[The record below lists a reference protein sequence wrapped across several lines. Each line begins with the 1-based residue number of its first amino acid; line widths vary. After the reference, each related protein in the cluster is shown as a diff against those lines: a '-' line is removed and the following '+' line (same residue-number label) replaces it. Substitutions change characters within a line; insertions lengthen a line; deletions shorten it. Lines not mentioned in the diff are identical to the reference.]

1 MAARKTVSVDYIK
14 ERANTFLA
22 TSFDDMAGMR
32 RGMAALLESVLFESN
47 NYKGYRYL
55 STEWDEST
63 GSLREGF
70 DDTRREY
77 H

>member
-1 MAARKTVSVDYIK
+1 MARKTVSVEYVK

-22 TSFDDMAGMR
+22 TSDDSMAGMR
-32 RGMAALLESVLFESN
+32 RGMAALLESVLFETG
-47 NYKGYRYL
+47 NYKGFRYL

-63 GSLREGF
+63 ETLREGY